1 MNKTHQIINLNL
13 TDLLTNTSTTTD
25 HPFITPELNA
35 LLYNNN
41 FMKGG
46 VVKLTHKR
54 TSKPL
59 TKEQEERRTAQNK
72 AIQKWEN
79 HLTDDEI
86 RRYNAVINMSD
97 LLLEFNNI
105 KVAALSKL
113 EETNSIMTELIK
125 DGLKE
130 YLQYSKNLSSKEF
143 KEYDKFVKLKK
154 LHDDTNAVINKII
167 TKFETI
173 QNDRAEEMKQCL
185 IMGDPKTYMR
195 SYR

>member
-1 MNKTHQIINLNL
+1 MNKTSQIINLNL
-13 TDLLTNTSTTTD
+13 TDLLTNTSTATE
-25 HPFITPELNA
+25 HSFITPELNA

-54 TSKPL
+54 TSKQSPGYTQRL
-59 TKEQEERRTAQNK
+59 NDNNK
-72 AIQKWEN
+72 KIENWEN

-86 RRYNAVINMSD
+86 RRYNAVSDMSH

-105 KVAALSKL
+105 KVDALSKL
-113 EETNSIMTELIK
+113 EKTNSIMSELIK
-125 DGLKE
+125 DGLKV
-130 YLQYSKNLSSKEF
+130 YLQYSKNVSSKEF
-143 KEYDKFVKLKK
+143 KEYENFVKLRK

-167 TKFETI
+167 KKFETI
-173 QNDRAEEMKQCL
+173 QNDRAKEMQKCL
-185 IMGDPKTYMR
+185 IIADPKTYIR